1 MKNFED
7 LMTGISERRDMPS
20 EAVEQ
25 PKEIN
30 EIGDTTERLVDTT
43 EKSENLKDMLE
54 SYSLQMSW
62 TKVNTSNSCGCN
74 NACYNSCYNIG

>member
-25 PKEIN
+25 PKEID
-30 EIGDTTERLVDTT
+30 ETSDTTERLVDTT
-43 EKSENLKDMLE
+43 EKSENLIDMVE
-54 SYSLQMSW
+54 SGSIQMSW

>member
-25 PKEIN
+25 PKEII
-30 EIGDTTERLVDTT
+30 ETGDTTERLVDIT
-43 EKSENLKDMLE
+43 EKSENLKDMVE
-54 SYSLQMSW
+54 SGSLQMSW

>member
-7 LMTGISERRDMPS
+7 LMTGISERRDIPS

-25 PKEIN
+25 PKDIN

-43 EKSENLKDMLE
+43 EKSENLKDMVE
-54 SYSLQMSW
+54 SGSLQMSW

>member
-7 LMTGISERRDMPS
+7 LMTGISESRDMPS

-25 PKEIN
+25 PREIN
-30 EIGDTTERLVDTT
+30 ETGDTTERLVDTT
-43 EKSENLKDMLE
+43 EKSENLRDMVE
-54 SYSLQMSW
+54 SGSLQMSW

-74 NACYNSCYNIG
+74 NACFHSCYNIG

>member
-43 EKSENLKDMLE
+43 EKSENLIDMVE
-54 SYSLQMSW
+54 SGSLQMSW
-62 TKVNTSNSCGCN
+62 TKVNTSNSWLQ
-74 NACYNSCYNIG
+74 

>member
-7 LMTGISERRDMPS
+7 LMTGISESRDMPL

-30 EIGDTTERLVDTT
+30 EPGETNDCVVDTSEQT
-43 EKSENLKDMLE
+43 ENLKDMIE
-54 SYSLQMSW
+54 SGSIQMSW

>member
-30 EIGDTTERLVDTT
+30 ETGDTTERLGDTT
-43 EKSENLKDMLE
+43 EKSENLKDMVESGSLE
-54 SYSLQMSW
+54 MRW
-62 TKVNTSNSCGCN
+62 TKDNTSNSCGCN
-74 NACYNSCYNIG
+74 NACFHSCYNIG

>member
-7 LMTGISERRDMPS
+7 LMTGISESRDMPS

-30 EIGDTTERLVDTT
+30 EPGETNDCVVDTSEQT
-43 EKSENLKDMLE
+43 ENLKDMIE
-54 SYSLQMSW
+54 SGSIQMSW
-62 TKVNTSNSCGCN
+62 TKVNISNSCGCN
-74 NACYNSCYNIG
+74 NACFHSCYNIG

>member
-25 PKEIN
+25 PKEID
-30 EIGDTTERLVDTT
+30 ETSDTTERLVDTT
-43 EKSENLKDMLE
+43 EKSENLKDMVE
-54 SYSLQMSW
+54 SGSIQMSW
-62 TKVNTSNSCGCN
+62 PKVNTSNSCGCN